1 MKRTIIIICVLTGL
15 AVGAAAQDTDGKPA
29 AGNATHV
36 PNIPGMYRDT
46 WYRLY
51 FMNQEAGYM
60 QVSQYPST
68 WEDTPVIVQYT
79 ETCLSII
86 RFSQKMENHTRII
99 TILTYDLKPW
109 IIIYER
115 EQPTA
120 EPEYRQA
127 RITDSS
133 LELKEISPRG
143 HRTGTLKLPEDFA
156 LDFQM
161 SLYMLKDGLKPGW
174 KRSYTTYNISSTT
187 FDRTD
192 LEVLDKKQVE
202 IDGKT
207 TKVIPVH
214 FIVKTGGVTLDC
226 VEWLDAEYNSL
237 YLEEKTTGLRLE
249 RTTQEQAL
257 QSGARLNLDA
267 FSVATDKKIPHPEK
281 TAFLKLKVSFDSKEG
296 APPFPEDD
304 RQRFTARDKG
314 GLLEVTSQ
322 PFTEADSPALPLMV
336 KGEGADYLGSNDFL
350 QSDDPRITELAQS
363 ITANETNAWR
373 ACVKISAWVRKN
385 IKPSLRMAMLSAG
398 EVLDKKEGDCTEYAV
413 LFAALAR
420 AAGIPARVN
429 VGLVYYDNRFLFH
442 AWDEVYLGRWVPI
455 DAALDQTRVDA
466 THIKIFS
473 GSLDSAEDL
482 YAAMIRVVGKL
493 KFEVLE
499 YRDK

>member
-1 MKRTIIIICVLTGL
+1 LKRIIIILLILMGA
-15 AVGAAAQDTDGKPA
+15 AVGAAAQETDGRPPVVETA
-29 AGNATHV
+29 QA
-36 PNIPGMYRDT
+36 PDIPGMYTDT
-46 WYRLY
+46 WYKLI

-60 QVSQYPST
+60 NVSQYISN

-79 ETCLSII
+79 ETCLSLQ
-86 RFSQKMENHTRII
+86 RYSQKMESRTRII
-99 TILTYDLKPW
+99 TILTYDLKPLV
-109 IIIYER
+109 IIYEQ
-115 EQPTA
+115 EQPFSK
-120 EPEYRQA
+120 PLYRKA
-127 RITDSS
+127 AV
-133 LELKEISPRG
+133 
-143 HRTGTLKLPEDFA
+143 TGSALAVFETGANGTRNTTLQLPEDFA

-161 SLYMLKDGLKPGW
+161 NLKMLQDGLTPGW
-174 KRSYTTYNISSTT
+174 KRSYTTYNITSKS
-187 FDRTD
+187 FDRTE
-192 LEVLDKKQVE
+192 LEVLARKQVE
-202 IDGKT
+202 FDGKKLVVT
-207 TKVIPVH
+207 PVH
-214 FIVKTGGVTLDC
+214 NIVKSAGMSLDA

-267 FSVATDKKIPHPEK
+267 FSVAADKKIPHSEK

-314 GLLEVTSQ
+314 GLLEVTSR
-322 PFTEADSPALPLMV
+322 PFTEADSPALPLTV

-350 QSDDPRITELAQS
+350 QSDDPRIAELAQG

-373 ACVKISAWVRKN
+373 ACIKISAWVRKN

-429 VGLVYYDNRFLFH
+429 VGLVYYNNRFLFH